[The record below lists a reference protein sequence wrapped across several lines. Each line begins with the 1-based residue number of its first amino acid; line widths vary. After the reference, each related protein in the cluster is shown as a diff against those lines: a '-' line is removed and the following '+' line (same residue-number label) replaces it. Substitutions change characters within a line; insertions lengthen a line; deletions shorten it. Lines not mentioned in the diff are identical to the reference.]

1 MTDPIRSDEQARL
14 IEYHIK
20 EVKELAN
27 LGGVHIKE
35 EALTIILELLA
46 SGAPPSSLK
55 TVLEA
60 ICKPLGGAK
69 RQSASSTT
77 TQ

>member
-1 MTDPIRSDEQARL
+1 MTDPIRRAEQVRL
-14 IEYHIK
+14 TEDHIRK
-20 EVKELAN
+20 LKELAN

-35 EALTIILELLA
+35 DAFTIILELLA
-46 SGAPPSSLK
+46 SGASPGSLK

-69 RQSASSTT
+69 RQSTTSAT

>member
-1 MTDPIRSDEQARL
+1 MTDPARSVEQVRFT
-14 IEYHIK
+14 EDHIK
-20 EVKELAN
+20 DLKELAN

-69 RQSASSTT
+69 RQSASSATA
-77 TQ
+77 Q